1 MNHRSWGCILASG
14 CFCIGAV
21 HAAAPPGISNEL
33 QEVIVTAERVSNAES
48 KTPVSME
55 VISQQE
61 LVRKGIVDIQAL
73 AQVDP
78 SVNFDAGNGNGYITM
93 RGVSGQGGIGPAVPV
108 AFDGFYYNLPIIFN
122 NALYD
127 VNRVEVLR
135 GPQGTL
141 FGRNAS
147 GGLINVVTNNP
158 EKEIGGYG
166 RLTLG
171 NYSQVNMEGAFN
183 IPLSDAVQ
191 LRFAYASA
199 QHAGYRQLAA
209 GGGVAD
215 DEDAKGGRVKLAI
228 QPTDHL
234 GILLSFQFTH
244 LGGAGTAD
252 TIMNL
257 PADANALPTHEAI
270 PLTRYMTQVYNVGL
284 ASQVSLDDKLVQ
296 LKVDYDGLPHGIT
309 LTYLG
314 GYDAMDYL
322 HSSPTGGLDAPVYG
336 IPVTVQLLGTQDP
349 RTQNQE
355 LRLASAPGQVV
366 TWQGGLYYFRSHIAN
381 NDTHFRDAATP
392 TLPDIVTFPYDNEQW
407 STAGYGQLGWHLGP
421 TTFSLGA
428 RYTKEHVGQTD
439 LASPGDGIFPALQT
453 ADYSKWTWHIG
464 EEWNVT
470 DHNLLY
476 AKADTGFRA
485 GAFNLNVPCNCT
497 GGPPLPTTIVPYD
510 PEYVTAFEIGSKN
523 RIGGHLQVNA
533 DAFHMDYK
541 GQQITGSNQG
551 GVFTLNARA
560 TTIYGVEA
568 QLVALA
574 NAFGR
579 FDLNGTWLHARF
591 ADQTQTNAL
600 NQTFHIGG
608 NRLLQSPEVS
618 VTAGFEHEFA
628 LGNGT
633 LTARIETKYQSGQYF
648 DFYNVRDSYQKSYK
662 RSEAHIFY
670 APRVGA
676 WMVDAFIRNI
686 ENAIVI
692 VDESESFAPPL
703 SQPGTYNVGFQAP
716 RTYGLTLSAHF

>member
-1 MNHRSWGCILASG
+1 MTHREWAGVLAVACCCGS
-14 CFCIGAV
+14 
-21 HAAAPPGISNEL
+21 AAFAATPAPGGDEL
-33 QEVIVTAERVSNAES
+33 QEIIVTAERVSNAES

-55 VISQQE
+55 VIDQKDLQ
-61 LVRKGIVDIQAL
+61 RKGIVDLQAL
-73 AQVDP
+73 AQADP

-147 GGLINVVTNNP
+147 GGLINVVTNDP
-158 EKEIGGYG
+158 GKEFGGYG
-166 RLTLG
+166 QLTLG
-171 NYSQVNMEGAFN
+171 NHAQVNMEGALN

-209 GGGVAD
+209 GSGVAD
-215 DEDAKGGRVKLAI
+215 DEDSKGGRVKLAV
-228 QPTDHL
+228 QATDHL
-234 GILLSFQFTH
+234 AFLLSFQYTH
-244 LGGAGTAD
+244 VGGAGTAD

-257 PADANALPTHEAI
+257 PADANSFPTHEAI
-270 PLTRYMTQVYNVGL
+270 PLTHYMTEVYNVGL
-284 ASQVSLDDKLVQ
+284 ASQVNLDDKLLQ
-296 LKVDYDGLPHGIT
+296 LKATYDNLPGGIT
-309 LTYLG
+309 LSYLG
-314 GYDAMDYL
+314 GFDAMDYL
-322 HSSPTGGLDAPVYG
+322 HISPTGGLDAPNYG
-336 IPVTVQLLGTQDP
+336 IPVTVELLSTQDP

-355 LRLASAPGQVV
+355 LRLASAPGKTV
-366 TWQGGLYYFRSHIAN
+366 TWQAGLYYFRSHIAN

-392 TLPDIVTFPYDNEQW
+392 ADPDIVTFPYDNEQW

-421 TTFSLGA
+421 TILSLGA

-453 ADYSKWTWHIG
+453 TDYSKWTWHVG
-464 EEWNVT
+464 EEWNAT

-476 AKADTGFRA
+476 AKVDTGFRA

-510 PEYVTAFEIGSKN
+510 PEYVTAYEIGSKN
-523 RIGGHLQVNA
+523 RMGGHLQVNA
-533 DAFHMDYK
+533 DAFYMDYK
-541 GQQITGSNQG
+541 GQQITASNQG
-551 GVFTLNARA
+551 GVYTLNARA

-574 NAFGR
+574 NAIGR
-579 FDLNGTWLHARF
+579 FDLNATWLHARF
-591 ADQTQTNAL
+591 ADQVQTNAL
-600 NQTFHIGG
+600 NQIFQIGG
-608 NRLLQSPEVS
+608 NHLIQSPDFS
-618 VTAGFEHEFA
+618 ITAGFEHGFPLA
-628 LGNGT
+628 NGT
-633 LTARIETKYQSGQYF
+633 LTARVETKYQSGQYF
-648 DFYNVRDSYQKSYK
+648 DFYNVPDSYQKAFT
-662 RSEAHIFY
+662 RSEAHLSY
-670 APRVGA
+670 APQAGA
-676 WMVDAFIRNI
+676 WMIDAFVRNI

-716 RTYGLTLSAHF
+716 RTYGVMLSAHF